1 MRNLFPHAT
10 APFFVIG
17 IGRKPATEME
27 RRSRGIEVGTAEHT
41 GAWRKPAT
49 EMERRSRGIEVGTA
63 EFAIRRVLAFFWEL
77 VFDFL

>member
-27 RRSRGIEVGTAEHT
+27 RRSRGIEVGTAE
-41 GAWRKPAT
+41 
-49 EMERRSRGIEVGTA
+49 
-63 EFAIRRVLAFFWEL
+63 FAIRRVLAFFWEL